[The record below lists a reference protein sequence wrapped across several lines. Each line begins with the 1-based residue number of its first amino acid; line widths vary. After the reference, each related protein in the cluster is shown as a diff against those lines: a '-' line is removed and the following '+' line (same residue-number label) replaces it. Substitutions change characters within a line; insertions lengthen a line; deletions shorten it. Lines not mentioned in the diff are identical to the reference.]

1 MASKL
6 IGSDD
11 MLTYFSQQIATE
23 SECNAGLLSGKF
35 VITGEPPGCFG
46 KTGGKK

>member
-6 IGSDD
+6 SGSDD
-11 MLTYFSQQIATE
+11 MLTYYLQQIAKE

-35 VITGEPPGCFG
+35 VIAGDPPGRFG